1 MIGAITARVIVQLV
15 VRTAVTEVTR
25 NLVRDGY
32 EAGKRC
38 VAGR

>member
-1 MIGAITARVIVQLV
+1 MIGAITGRIIVQLV

-32 EAGKRC
+32 ETGKRLIAGK
-38 VAGR
+38 